1 MLLLVEDDP
10 ILGPAL
16 AEGLR
21 PHFNVELAPTLESA
35 RLALKARDFD
45 LIVLDLSLPDGSG
58 LSLLKDIRRGQ
69 NPAGVIIQSALDETP
84 DRIAGL
90 EMGAD
95 DYITKPYDL
104 NELAARCHALRRR
117 LRGHPTPI
125 IRVGTLEFD
134 PTNRT
139 VQVDGN
145 AVTLSATEL
154 RLLEIL
160 LGAKGRV
167 LSKGQIEERLYDWLS
182 DIESNTV
189 EVYVSRLRRKLG
201 APVVRTV
208 RGLGYMVSETP

>member
-16 AEGLR
+16 AEGLGR
-21 PHFNVELAPTLESA
+21 HFKAELAATLDSA
-35 RLALKARDFD
+35 RLALRSRDFD
-45 LIVLDLSLPDGSG
+45 LVVLDLSLPDGSG
-58 LSLLKDIRRGQ
+58 LSLLKEMRRGQ
-69 NPAGVIIQSALDETP
+69 NAAGVIIQSALDETP

-104 NELAARCHALRRR
+104 DELVARCHALRRR
-117 LRGHPTPI
+117 LRGHPAPVVK
-125 IRVGTLEFD
+125 VGPLEFD
-134 PTNRT
+134 PSTRT
-139 VQVDGN
+139 VRMDGTPV
-145 AVTLSATEL
+145 ALSATEL
-154 RLLEIL
+154 RLLEIF

-167 LSKGQIEERLYDWLS
+167 LSKGQIEERLYDWLA

-201 APVVRTV
+201 APLVRTV
-208 RGLGYMVSETP
+208 RGLGYMLSETA